1 VQSILLTPLLVSD
14 EVIGIINLYTI
25 HTPRQFTAEEIEL
38 AQTMANQVAVVIKNL
53 QSQEEVSAVQTVNS
67 AFMLLSRWA
76 HKVRQKSFALRK
88 DLDSLKK
95 DLPMGL
101 FDDMLDRM
109 SESIQE
115 LSLPTQILAG
125 GAEDSPEQLVDLAQ
139 LLREVAT
146 RLCGRHRT
154 VPIEL
159 ALKIDDVPRAIK
171 GNQLFLEI
179 ALEMLIENAV
189 ESIEQKGEPGLLEA
203 RCYLLND
210 TVTAQIRDSG
220 SGIPTEIE
228 ENLFR
233 GRVTSKKG
241 FGYGSFTAAN
251 ILRAHKGDIQVVE
264 TGPAGT
270 VIEFYLPASQTGGK
284 HNE

>member
-1 VQSILLTPLLVSD
+1 MLLTPLLAGE
-14 EVIGIINLYTI
+14 EVIGAINLYTI

-38 AQTMANQVAVVIKNL
+38 AQTMANQVAVIIKNL
-53 QSQEEVSAVQTVNS
+53 RSQEEISAVQTVNS

-139 LLREVAT
+139 LFSDVAT

-159 ALKIDDVPRAIK
+159 VLKIDDAPCAIK

-179 ALEMLIENAV
+179 ALEMLVENAV
-189 ESIEQKGEPGLLEA
+189 ESIEQKGEPGMLEA
-203 RCYLLND
+203 RCYMLND
-210 TVTAQIRDSG
+210 TITAQIRDNG

-228 ENLFR
+228 ESLFR

-264 TGPAGT
+264 TGPTGT
-270 VIEFYLPASQTGGK
+270 VIEFYLPAYQPEEK